1 MKHKI
6 TAASMGP
13 IAFGAPRC
21 DVFTPGVRTGEE
33 LRGIP

>member
-13 IAFGAPRC
+13 IALVLLAVMCSP
-21 DVFTPGVRTGEE
+21 PGVRTGEE